1 MEFDISLGQVTHWLD
16 DIPAEFSHFES
27 SPQVKSQGLLKRR
40 RSSTSSK
47 LQTSKRRQLISPP
60 ASQLQRRNSSSS
72 KEMDVESTAI
82 STPSKKRPADDP
94 SNDDNEQTPR
104 ADSTRGR
111 RGLIR
116 KAPSISSQ
124 SSSAYSRD
132 SKRSRGSQSPLKM
145 WPLVGPSHKLVRA
158 GPTASNA
165 PRVPALR
172 HLIDDFGKI
181 ERGRSIMPQRIKTS
195 LEENDVTGLDDGMF
209 FDDDAVTDRKS
220 HPCSDDLVRQAL
232 RISKHSNT
240 CSSQLQDEAA
250 WNNLVHS
257 RLLDLFLHD
266 MHDGPGQDILD
277 LMPCVTTNMN
287 VAFHC
292 FDEPASRVDYI
303 VRLVPEPEEDLED
316 YQSFELLTTE
326 RMPTLNW
333 TANQLLPIAFS
344 IETKRYGGDIA
355 KGEQQLGIWNAAAW
369 EFLIFKAGEEGARE
383 IDFIPGVVV
392 NGDIWSLVV
401 TTRNQSKTVRT
412 PPFVPPKYFIDQ
424 DFQTVFPGIVFG
436 NTRSIIGVFQ
446 VIAGLRRLRR
456 WALEVLWPWY
466 KRHLPGLADPSGQ
479 Q

>member
-1 MEFDISLGQVTHWLD
+1 MEFDISVSQVTHWLD
-16 DIPAEFSHFES
+16 DIPAEFSHFEIS
-27 SPQVKSQGLLKRR
+27 ASAKSQGALKRQ

-47 LQTSKRRQLISPP
+47 LQPSKRRQLISPP
-60 ASQLQRRNSSSS
+60 ASQVQRSASSSS
-72 KEMDVESTAI
+72 KEMDVEPTTT

-94 SNDDNEQTPR
+94 SNDDNDQTPR

-111 RGLIR
+111 RGLVR

-145 WPLVGPSHKLVRA
+145 WPLLGPNGHKLLRA
-158 GPTASNA
+158 SPTASNA
-165 PRVPALR
+165 PRLPALR
-172 HLIDDFGKI
+172 RLVDDFGMI
-181 ERGRSIMPQRIKTS
+181 ERGRSIMPQRIRKA
-195 LEENDVTGLDDGMF
+195 LEENDIGGLDDGMF
-209 FDDDAVTDRKS
+209 FDDDAVTDKKNR
-220 HPCSDDLVRQAL
+220 PCSDDLIRQAL
-232 RISKHSNT
+232 RIAKHSNT

-266 MHDGPGQDILD
+266 MQDGPGQDILD

-287 VAFHC
+287 LGYHF

-303 VRLVPEPEEDLED
+303 VRLLPELEEDMED
-316 YQSFELLTTE
+316 DESLELLTSD

-333 TANQLLPIAFS
+333 TTNQLLPIAFS
-344 IETKRYGGDIA
+344 IETKRYGGDIP
-355 KGEQQLGIWNAAAW
+355 KGEQQLGIWNAAQW
-369 EFLIFKAGEEGARE
+369 EFLISKAG
-383 IDFIPGVVV
+383 IDAAQELDFVPGVVV
-392 NGDIWSLVV
+392 NGDIWSFVI
-401 TTRNQSKTVRT
+401 TTRNQSKT
-412 PPFVPPKYFIDQ
+412 
-424 DFQTVFPGIVFG
+424 TVFPGIVFG

-466 KRHLPGLADPSGQ
+466 KRHLPGLADPSRQ